1 MFSKEERREICYK
14 AVRTFGE
21 NAQCIKAME
30 ECGELVHALA
40 RKVLDQDP
48 DLDNICEEIAD
59 VEILM
64 EQMRVVF
71 GDAFIDKWKEKKL
84 KKLEGVVW

>member
-1 MFSKEERREICYK
+1 MFSKEKQREICFK

-30 ECGELVHALA
+30 ECGEMVHALA

-48 DLDNICEEIAD
+48 NFDNICEEVAD

-71 GDAFIDKWKEKKL
+71 GDAFIDKWKQN
-84 KKLEGVVW
+84 KLEKLNKVVW

>member
-1 MFSKEERREICYK
+1 M
-14 AVRTFGE
+14 TFGE

-30 ECGELVHALA
+30 ECGEIIHALA
-40 RKVLDQDP
+40 RKVQGQDP
-48 DLDNICEEIAD
+48 DFDNICEEIAD

-71 GDAFIDKWKEKKL
+71 GDAFIDKWKQN
-84 KKLEGVVW
+84 KLEKLNKVVW

>member
-30 ECGELVHALA
+30 EC
-40 RKVLDQDP
+40 
-48 DLDNICEEIAD
+48 
-59 VEILM
+59 
-64 EQMRVVF
+64 
-71 GDAFIDKWKEKKL
+71 KKT
-84 KKLEGVVW
+84 

>member
-1 MFSKEERREICYK
+1 MFSKKDQREICFK

-30 ECGELVHALA
+30 ECGEIIHALA
-40 RKVLDQDP
+40 RKVQGQYP
-48 DLDNICEEIAD
+48 DFDNICEEIAD

-64 EQMRVVF
+64 EQMRVIC
-71 GDAFIDKWKEKKL
+71 GDAFIDKWKQN
-84 KKLEGVVW
+84 KLEKLNKVVW

>member
-1 MFSKEERREICYK
+1 MISKEKQREICKK

-30 ECGELVHALA
+30 ECGEMVHALA

-71 GDAFIDKWKEKKL
+71 GDAFIDKWKQN
-84 KKLEGVVW
+84 KLEKLNKVVW